1 MSSASGTPM
10 RLLAALLLAIA
21 FAAAAQDKSPEELA
35 ASNNPA
41 DWTSLGTMY
50 LFGSGDGK
58 VAVDRRKAL
67 EWLERA
73 GATDDVNALA
83 ALGLLYSL
91 EGPLRDPA
99 RSFSW
104 YLRGAQL
111 GHPMSQSK
119 VGDAYRTGEG
129 VARDDRLAFQWY
141 SRAAAEGW
149 GDALYR
155 VATFH
160 AAGVVVPKDDRRAVE
175 LYKLASDR
183 GSPAA
188 MTVYGLKLVRGEG
201 VDKDAAKGSALIW
214 RAARRGYPRAQY
226 LAAQFYLKGKEADP
240 VLAYAWT
247 RLAASKGY
255 EPARTRAEEMKA
267 KLSPADAAE
276 GDRLAAGWL
285 GGLLKRETPA
295 R

>member
-1 MSSASGTPM
+1 M
-10 RLLAALLLAIA
+10 RSLAALLLVVA
-21 FAAAAQDKSPEELA
+21 FAAVAQDKSPEELA
-35 ASNNPA
+35 ASKKPA
-41 DWTSLGTMY
+41 DWTSLGTLY

-58 VAVDRRKAL
+58 VAEDRRKAI

-91 EGPLRDPA
+91 PGPERDPGK
-99 RSFSW
+99 SFSW

-129 VARDDRLAFQWY
+129 VARDNRVAFQWY

-149 GDALYR
+149 PDALYR
-155 VATFH
+155 VGTFH
-160 AAGVVVPKDDRRAVE
+160 ASGVVVAKDEKRAAE

-188 MTVYGLKLVRGEG
+188 MTAYGLALIRGE
-201 VDKDAAKGSALIW
+201 VVEKDSAKGSALIW
-214 RAARRGYPRAQY
+214 RGARGGFPHAQS
-226 LAAQFYLKGKEADP
+226 LVGQSYLKGKDADP
-240 VLAYAWT
+240 VLAHAWT
-247 RLAASKGY
+247 RLAATKGY
-255 EPARTRAEEMKA
+255 EPARARADEMRA
-267 KLSPADAAE
+267 ALPQEQAAE

-285 GGLLKRETPA
+285 GGTLLKRESPA